1 MVGVSDGVLERIER
15 YIETHPGASAVEVLA
30 QVGADPTK
38 YRDTVEALLAGD
50 DVEEDEDPDVGDQK
64 NIRDYPPAWSS
75 WASADFTDPNSGVWP
90 EEWLEREQWM
100 GHVGKK
106 PFAPWGDRDAPA
118 ECDKDGHDTAVSCDC
133 DARWKWGYDGH
144 YADGE
149 TVAMAEIDPRLDG
162 RAFIQR
168 ETDPYVYI
176 DGDDVRDPQTGDVHP
191 AFIAIL
197 EHLGATYTDISQ
209 SGVGVHAVYRGDFPE
224 DLGDVKQAAWRLD
237 ENPWGSNE
245 DLPSIEIYPGKRV
258 CVATGE
264 HVPGTP
270 VEINDW
276 NEDVLEYLLEA
287 NDQLPRSTRSGDP
300 NDIPIDRDDHNLENY
315 EPEATQSDEIT
326 TDIRDIFVAIDRLDA
341 QRVAGETI
349 VQRWN
354 DDATTSNG
362 ERAFWPTWGS
372 VSSDSGTANIV
383 NDSRWQDTGELGGYG
398 GPVTMASI
406 DAGEVTPANARPV
419 DGETWWR
426 GVEHLRKLGFDIPRY
441 EIPEEDRKRDEDF
454 PPLLEAA
461 FEIEDDSEISSETTS
476 ALPLKQ
482 LDTLG
487 PEERRR
493 AARKRGVSWPTTD
506 DARDRL
512 QNTLH
517 EVMRHEDDRIVDA
530 PTALG
535 KSYAIASTRWATL
548 PDVTGERPVV
558 HLLETRDARDEAIAN
573 AQEHGGTFHVLR
585 GRHEACPVA
594 AGDYDPDDDE
604 DNDRVEITI
613 GDQPASEWLDEQC
626 NSSGKGMPFSAAHR
640 YLEENNDQSVD
651 LPCCEDGECHAIK
664 QWEEYREGPDGGFE
678 YWPLVIATHNFAYAP
693 GLRMAN
699 NVVID
704 EEPDY
709 RIDISTDRVRKAVGA
724 YLREIEA
731 PVTSWEAFVQLSTHD
746 GYQGDAAAER
756 DAVDE
761 ALKQEPERDWY
772 FEEPDAH
779 LLAPALA
786 RAIFRAEIRSNDRRV
801 GKTKHEPPRLEANA
815 RDDDDWNWEWVSVVL
830 DDTSNDVRMVRVT
843 PDFSAARSTIGLDAH
858 PAEPLWQANTVPWI
872 DTKDVLETEE
882 RQLWRRYERGLR
894 VVQIGEA
901 TRPLSGKKSK
911 ALDWLDDE
919 KLRTLM
925 EQLVDEYG
933 DSFRTA
939 ITTAQV
945 EDRLAEL
952 MEEAGV
958 RLERDEHGNV
968 ENLMHYGEEKS
979 RNDFATEEIGLVN
992 GCMDPGDGYVL
1003 DLLAEIDQDAEVETS
1018 VDGDG
1023 NEHRAK
1029 GRGFEGPDA
1038 ETAEAILASV
1048 RENHVAQAAGRYA
1061 RDADDPDRT
1070 ATVFVR
1076 TDASPAGFVD
1086 VKVPGVEWTFTDL
1099 QREIVQE
1106 LRESTGDLTAKEISE
1121 AVGCSKEHARQTLE
1135 RLHEE
1140 TVVQAFEGDGSH
1152 GATLYRDTGLP
1163 NSGFVDIDGSPTAP
1177 YRVTNTWSLAIRD
1190 PATADR
1196 GDHTPVIDDERGVIW
1211 DWQNADGGGTPD

>member
-1 MVGVSDGVLERIER
+1 MVGVSD
-15 YIETHPGASAVEVLA
+15 EVL
-30 QVGADPTK
+30 G
-38 YRDTVEALLAGD
+38 
-50 DVEEDEDPDVGDQK
+50 DEDSDVDDQK
-64 NIRDYPPAWSS
+64 NTRDHLPVWSS
-75 WASADFTDPNSGVWP
+75 WANADFTDPNGGVWP
-90 EEWLEREQWM
+90 EEWLECEQWM
-100 GHVGKK
+100 GHVDKK

-118 ECDKDGHDTAVSCDC
+118 KCDKDGHDTAATCDC

-168 ETDPYVYI
+168 EEDPYVYV
-176 DGDDVRDPQTGDVHP
+176 DGDDVRDQETGDVHP
-191 AFIAIL
+191 AFTAIL
-197 EHLGATYTDISQ
+197 EHPGLTYADISQ
-209 SGVGVHAVYRGDFPE
+209 SGAGVHAVYRGDFSGE
-224 DLGDVKQAAWRLD
+224 LSDVKQAAWQLD
-237 ENPWGSNE
+237 EDPWGEND
-245 DLPSIEIYPGKRV
+245 DLPSIEIYPKRV

-270 VEINDW
+270 VDINDW
-276 NEDVLEYLLEA
+276 NEDVLGHLLKA
-287 NDQLPRSTRSGDP
+287 NDQLPKRSSTTSRDDLS
-300 NDIPIDRDDHNLENY
+300 IDRDDY
-315 EPEATQSDEIT
+315 DIQDYDPEVTSSDET
-326 TDIRDIFVAIDRLDA
+326 TTEIRDIFAAIDRLDT
-341 QRVAGETI
+341 QRVAEKTI
-349 VQRWN
+349 VSKWN
-354 DDATTSNG
+354 DDATTSTG

-372 VSSDSGTANIV
+372 VASDSGTANIV
-383 NDSRWQDTGELGGYG
+383 NDKRWQDTGELGGYG
-398 GPVTMASI
+398 GAVTMAAI
-406 DAGEVTPANARPV
+406 DAGEITPSNARPV

-426 GVEHLRKLGFDIPRY
+426 GVEHLRKRGFDIPKY
-441 EIPEEDRKRDEDF
+441 EVPEEDRNRDEDL

-461 FEIEDDSEISSETTS
+461 LETEDDIEISAETTS

-482 LDTLG
+482 LDALG

-493 AARKRGVSWPTTD
+493 VARKRGVMWPTTD

-512 QNTLH
+512 QNTIH
-517 EVMRHEDDRIVDA
+517 DVMRHEDDRIVDA

-535 KSYAIASTRWATL
+535 KSYTIASTRWATL

-573 AQEHGGTFHVLR
+573 AQEHGGAFHVLR

-594 AGDYDPDDDE
+594 AGDYDPDDDD

-613 GDQPASEWLDEQC
+613 DDQPASEWLDEQC
-626 NSSGKGMPFSAAHR
+626 NSNGKGMPFSAAHR
-640 YLEENNDQSVD
+640 YLEENNDQDVD
-651 LPCCEDGECHAIK
+651 LPCCEGGECDAIK
-664 QWEEYREGPDGGFE
+664 QWEEYREGPDDSLE

-709 RIDISTDRVRKAVGA
+709 RVEISTDRVRRAVGA

-731 PVTSWEAFVQLSTHD
+731 PVSSWEAFVQLSTHD
-746 GYQGDAAAER
+746 GYEGDAAAER

-786 RAIFRAEIRSNDRRV
+786 RAIFRAETRSNNRRV

-830 DDTSNDVRMVRVT
+830 DDTSNDIRMIRVT
-843 PDFSAARSTIGLDAH
+843 PDFSAARSVIGLDAH

-872 DTKDVLETEE
+872 GTKDVLETEE

-925 EQLVDEYG
+925 EQLVDKYG

-958 RLERDEHGNV
+958 RLERDEHGKV

-1003 DLLAEIDQDAEVETS
+1003 DLLAEIDQDAEVEIS
-1018 VDGDG
+1018 VDDDG
-1023 NEHRAK
+1023 NDHRAK

-1061 RDADDPDRT
+1061 RDADDPGRT

-1076 TDASPAGFVD
+1076 TDASPTGFVD
-1086 VKVPGVEWTFTDL
+1086 VQVPGVEWTFTDL
-1099 QREIVQE
+1099 QREIVEE
-1106 LRESTGDLTAKEISE
+1106 LRESAGDLTAKEVSE
-1121 AVGCSKEHARQTLE
+1121 AVGCSKEHVRQTLD
-1135 RLHEE
+1135 RLREE
-1140 TVVQAFEGDGSH
+1140 KVVQAFEGGGAH

-1163 NSGFVDIDGSPTAP
+1163 NSGFVDLEESPTLP
-1177 YRVTNTWSLAIRD
+1177 YRDTNTWSLAIRD
-1190 PATADR
+1190 PTANNTDMSPPD
-1196 GDHTPVIDDERGVIW
+1196 GASDTANKW
-1211 DWQNADGGGTPD
+1211 DWRRTDGGEPPS